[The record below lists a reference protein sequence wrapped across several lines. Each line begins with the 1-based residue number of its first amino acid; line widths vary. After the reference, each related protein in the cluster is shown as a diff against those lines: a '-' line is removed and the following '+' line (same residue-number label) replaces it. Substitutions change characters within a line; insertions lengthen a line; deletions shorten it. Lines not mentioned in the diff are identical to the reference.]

1 MDEIKYEEK
10 LRSQIKDA
18 YGRVLYTYTAH
29 HKFASRLIKQK
40 NAIKVTQIALTAIST
55 VGFFATIITNQVL
68 LSWLGGIAAA
78 LSLGLNLYTKD
89 FNLQEDIQKH
99 KDAADELWDVR
110 ESYVS
115 LLTDFEIL
123 NKDEIRRQRDK
134 LQSAVS
140 KVNRQYPGTDDKSYN
155 EAQNALKNNEEQTFN
170 EGEVDELLPTKL
182 RSEKLNK

>member
-29 HKFASRLIKQK
+29 HKFAARLIKQK
-40 NAIKVTQIALTAIST
+40 NAIKVAQIVLTAIST
-55 VGFFATIITNQVL
+55 VGFLATIITNQVL
-68 LSWLGGIAAA
+68 LSWLGGITAA

-89 FNLQEDIQKH
+89 FNLQDDIQKH
-99 KDAADELWDVR
+99 KNAADELWDVR

-123 NKDEIRRQRDK
+123 DKEEIRRQRDK
-134 LQSAVS
+134 LQGAVS
-140 KVNRQYPGTDDKSYN
+140 KVNRQYPGTDDKSYA
-155 EAQNALKNNEEQTFN
+155 EAQNALKNEEEQTFN
-170 EGEVDELLPTKL
+170 EGEVDELLPTGL
-182 RSEKLNK
+182 RNKGANG